1 MKSSLSIDF
10 RSYLKYRDT
19 SLVLIPRW
27 KRKCVAYWFQKPL
40 LSQRRRRIVK
50 ASQKLSRERE
60 RGREIVCLSI
70 DMKRGAGCQSES
82 VSQSVRFDQW
92 PMGWPHNPVLA
103 EWLKLSSWPMSRSNR
118 LSTLFLCK
126 PAIVHIDTRAAVW
139 VTRFST

>member
-60 RGREIVCLSI
+60 RERDC
-70 DMKRGAGCQSES
+70 
-82 VSQSVRFDQW
+82 VSKYRYETRSGLPVRVGQSVGQVW
-92 PMGWPHNPVLA
+92 PVADGLA
-103 EWLKLSSWPMSRSNR
+103 
-118 LSTLFLCK
+118 
-126 PAIVHIDTRAAVW
+126 A
-139 VTRFST
+139 